1 MKLAPQKDHSPSRD
15 PINAAYNAGEQ
26 GSDVRMGDG
35 NPRTFYH
42 PGSTYETR
50 SAFGTSRVADGGPAY
65 ALPYTPPLRA
75 RPLGSRAPE
84 APHGLDGVPFLSG
97 TPVEGATPANVDTS
111 ALLGGL
117 DEATLAS
124 LTCEKSSNFS
134 LTPGESAK
142 KPTLNSPQNDA
153 DNEQPAPRSLLADF
167 AAGDIRATVPLG
179 PASNTGDDPFAV
191 SPTPNAPAAKGPTT
205 PEASGPQKLV
215 TSAKGGRRSKTT
227 LEQCDAAF
235 KLIDETLD
243 DLATTVNKSTST
255 VKKWY
260 LESSKDLRT
269 GVNVWNLFQAYWAR
283 HKEEE
288 LT

>member
-1 MKLAPQKDHSPSRD
+1 S
-15 PINAAYNAGEQ
+15 Y
-26 GSDVRMGDG
+26 
-35 NPRTFYH
+35 
-42 PGSTYETR
+42 
-50 SAFGTSRVADGGPAY
+50 
-65 ALPYTPPLRA
+65 
-75 RPLGSRAPE
+75 
-84 APHGLDGVPFLSG
+84 
-97 TPVEGATPANVDTS
+97 
-111 ALLGGL
+111 
-117 DEATLAS
+117 
-124 LTCEKSSNFS
+124 
-134 LTPGESAK
+134 ESAK

-191 SPTPNAPAAKGPTT
+191 SPTLNAPAAKGPTT

-235 KLIDETLD
+235 KLIDKMLD
-243 DLATTVNKSTST
+243 DLAMTVNKSTST

-288 LT
+288 LTSFQALYGERTEAFLKTALQYDRAIAEPQTIQQRSRAFNKLRQKLERVVNEASEDRFQTLVILVGDCVQEDQGLGAIVSSFGLSNLSNSLQIDDETLLGLAKCSA